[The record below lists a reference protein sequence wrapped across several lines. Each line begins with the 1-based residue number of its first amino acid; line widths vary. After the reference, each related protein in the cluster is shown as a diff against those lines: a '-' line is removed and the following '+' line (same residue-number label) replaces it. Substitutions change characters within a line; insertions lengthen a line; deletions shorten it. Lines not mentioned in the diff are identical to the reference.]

1 MINIVSSVCSILFR
15 YLFTKTHPVQFLPN
29 NLVLMYL
36 VRKCWNYV
44 GKEYRIFNLGFA
56 IFTSYLLID
65 ELKLYFI
72 YKPTFT
78 SIVQTKLK
86 PGHFPNILI
95 CPYPSYDLEELQSI
109 GYDHSYDYSS
119 GLSEEGNLIG
129 WRGNNTEDDLAAI
142 THNLS
147 VIRTLQ
153 DCPQIKAKF
162 EQNGIMVK
170 KTLSRQLSRAVY
182 PNGRCC
188 RVIIPEIAKSNIVHR
203 LYFRIYVNKYKNNNV
218 KGFKMILSEPRSSSI
233 FRQHEFSIDGD
244 RLIAPRKAVG
254 YQEYKVKIMEE
265 FHLEDDPNFVC
276 DNYNQVGQY
285 DRCLEQEFVQQS
297 VEILNCTPPWI
308 TDNQSLWCHPAINVE
323 EDISNKA
330 NFLFEHVIY
339 GKAEDGKCKS
349 SCKKTR

>member
-1 MINIVSSVCSILFR
+1 M
-15 YLFTKTHPVQFLPN
+15 QFLPN

-129 WRGNNTEDDLAAI
+129 WRGNNSEDDLAAI

-323 EDISNKA
+323 EEISNKA

>member
-1 MINIVSSVCSILFR
+1 MVVLSAR
-15 YLFTKTHPVQFLPN
+15 YYYIYLLTHPVQFLPN
-29 NLVLMYL
+29 NMRLMYL

-44 GKEYRIFNLGFA
+44 GKEYRIFNLCFA

-72 YKPTFT
+72 SKPTFT

-86 PGHFPNILI
+86 PEHFPNILI
-95 CPYPSYDLEELQSI
+95 CSYPSYDLEQLQSI
-109 GYDHSYDYSS
+109 GYEHSYDYSS
-119 GLSEEGNLIG
+119 GLSEEGDLIG
-129 WRGNNTEDDLAAI
+129 WRGNNSEDHIADI

-162 EQNGIMVK
+162 EQKGIMVK
-170 KTLSRQLSRAVY
+170 KKLSSKLSRAVY

-188 RVIIPEIAKSNIVHR
+188 RVIIPEIAKSSIVHR
-203 LYFRIYVNKYKNNNV
+203 LYFRIYINKYKNQDV
-218 KGFKMILSEPRSSSI
+218 SGFKMILSEPRSSSI
-233 FRQHEFSIDGD
+233 FRQHEFSVDGD
-244 RLIAPRKAVG
+244 RLTAPRKAVG
-254 YQEYKVKIMEE
+254 YQEYKVKIKEE
-265 FHLEDDPNFVC
+265 FHLKDDPNFIC
-276 DNYNQVGQY
+276 DNYNNVGQY
-285 DRCLEQEFVQQS
+285 DRCLEQEFVEQS
-297 VEILNCTPPWI
+297 LQILNCTPPWM
-308 TDNQSLWCHPAINVE
+308 TDNQTVWCHHAINVE
-323 EDISNKA
+323 EEISSKA

>member
-1 MINIVSSVCSILFR
+1 
-15 YLFTKTHPVQFLPN
+15 
-29 NLVLMYL
+29 MYL

-129 WRGNNTEDDLAAI
+129 WRGNNSEDDLAAI

-323 EDISNKA
+323 EEISNKA

>member
-1 MINIVSSVCSILFR
+1 M
-15 YLFTKTHPVQFLPN
+15 QFLPN
-29 NLVLMYL
+29 NMRLMFL

-56 IFTSYLLID
+56 IFTSYLLFD

-78 SIVQTKLK
+78 SSVQTKLT

-129 WRGNNTEDDLAAI
+129 WRGNNSEDDLAAI

-323 EDISNKA
+323 EEISNKA